1 MNFLTRIFGGN
12 KKLSPTQE
20 DNVKSTDTSLP
31 GGEELAAAI
40 LIMAK
45 SSKMLISANTP
56 TNGRKA
62 MQEVSR
68 LLDTIRVDKAPAVK
82 AMAKMVADTCRNSSA
97 YPDDKVVGGCH
108 RAADI
113 LCNMGTD
120 LAELHKKHFG

>member
-1 MNFLTRIFGGN
+1 
-12 KKLSPTQE
+12 
-20 DNVKSTDTSLP
+20 
-31 GGEELAAAI
+31 
-40 LIMAK
+40 
-45 SSKMLISANTP
+45 
-56 TNGRKA
+56 